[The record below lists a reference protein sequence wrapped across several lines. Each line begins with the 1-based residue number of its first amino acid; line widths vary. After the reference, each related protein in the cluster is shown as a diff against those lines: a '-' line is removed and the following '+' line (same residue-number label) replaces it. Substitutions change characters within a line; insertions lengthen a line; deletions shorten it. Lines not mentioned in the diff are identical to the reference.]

1 MATVRLL
8 LSFIALPVASAFCLL
23 PSKTLLR
30 CGLVVEQ
37 LSPLNVTAVLEKYI
51 TRLGG
56 FLVLQHYWCGRGAFR
71 SVGYGIV
78 IVGFAG
84 DAGNA
89 ISGGTSSTSAAS
101 GTSTNRYLCFSGCL
115 MQ

>member
-1 MATVRLL
+1 MLL
-8 LSFIALPVASAFCLL
+8 LFL
-23 PSKTLLR
+23 KNTLL
-30 CGLVVEQ
+30 GWVV
-37 LSPLNVTAVLEKYI
+37 S
-51 TRLGG
+51 
-56 FLVLQHYWCGRGAFR
+56 LVLQHYWCGRGAFR